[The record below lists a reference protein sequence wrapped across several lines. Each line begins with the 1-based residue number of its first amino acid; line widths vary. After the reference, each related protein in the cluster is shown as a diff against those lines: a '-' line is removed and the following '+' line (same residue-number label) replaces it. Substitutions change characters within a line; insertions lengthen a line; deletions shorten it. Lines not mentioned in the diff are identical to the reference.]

1 MLTSN
6 YSIKR
11 PPNAGIAIGPILFIV
26 AILGILAA
34 AIAAGSGS
42 FTAGSNTEKNRS
54 NAAAIIQ
61 IGQNLKVGFDRIT
74 GYGTIHTA
82 VVIDVNN
89 TTSDADLFSPSGGG
103 IALPSAALANTPG
116 TDVWY
121 YVNGAVPKFG
131 TTSTERIAT
140 LRVPSGVC
148 DQINNKAN
156 GIATPAQI
164 DVGDFTNQ
172 GLALAGAASWPAS
185 LQGKP
190 IGCINSGNSGAT
202 GYWFYQ
208 VLGIQ

>member
-1 MLTSN
+1 MIITTRK
-6 YSIKR
+6 Y
-11 PPNAGIAIGPILFIV
+11 PHNAGIAIGPILFIV

-61 IGQNLKVGFDRIT
+61 IGQNLKVGFDRIV
-74 GYGTIHTA
+74 GYGTTHSS
-82 VVIDVNN
+82 VVIHANN
-89 TTSDADLFSPSGGG
+89 TTADSDLFSPTGGG

-121 YVNGAVPKFG
+121 YLNGAVPKFG
-131 TTSTERIAT
+131 TASTERIAA

-156 GIATPAQI
+156 GIATPASA
-164 DVGDFTNQ
+164 DVGDFTNESA
-172 GLALAGAASWPAS
+172 ALTGTAWPDA

-190 IGCINSGNSGAT
+190 IGCINSGNATAT